1 MKKGSV
7 KMAFMKNEDL
17 EILKDIE
24 LYLYNINRES
34 YVEQNGIFAIRKA
47 DIKDEK
53 ALELYF
59 KLYSI
64 IEENSQK
71 RKKLNEK
78 STEYNKRN
86 KKYHNI
92 SNNLYQARKS
102 KNTKRIE
109 YWENEMKLYKEM
121 KGKR

>member
-1 MKKGSV
+1 
-7 KMAFMKNEDL
+7 MAFMKNEDL

-121 KGKR
+121 NGRR

>member
-34 YVEQNGIFAIRKA
+34 YVEQNGIFAIKKA

-78 STEYNKRN
+78 STEYNKKN

-121 KGKR
+121 NGKG